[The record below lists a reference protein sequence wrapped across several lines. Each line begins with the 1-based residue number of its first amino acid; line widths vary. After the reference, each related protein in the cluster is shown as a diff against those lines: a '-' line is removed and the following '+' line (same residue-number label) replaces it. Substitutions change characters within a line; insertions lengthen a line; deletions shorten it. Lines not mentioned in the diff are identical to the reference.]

1 MDIFWTWFAPPLLG
15 AFIGYLTNSIAIRM
29 LFRPLRPWRVF
40 GLRLPMTPGV
50 IPSRRKQ
57 LARNIG
63 EMVGA
68 HLLTAEDIGAAM
80 SGEPFQ
86 DHLRNLIAMRLRVLC
101 SRDFGSLTELVPPE
115 LRGYFLSF
123 VQLARHRLGS
133 EMVHLVQGQ
142 GFAEALTE
150 TVRAQVDALF
160 ARETGALLP
169 LEDRRAGYAFF
180 EGMLER
186 LLVSERLES
195 WLADSLRERA
205 GELVARGATLEEL
218 LPDEL
223 RRSLP
228 ELVERHTPQL
238 LNRLAALLAEPAM
251 RERLISGLRAGI
263 ERFLASLGPLGAMAG
278 SFLSAGTIE
287 AKLRDYL
294 AGNEGEVVVW
304 LRQPEVQQRLAGV
317 LLEQAESWLRTPL
330 AELLGPE
337 PDRRLQSISQALA
350 VRIMAL
356 VRSAGVRDTL
366 AAMLRDNLEAW
377 LEQGRRTVGAT
388 LFDLLRPET
397 VRGLRQ
403 GFVGEVLNLLRSR
416 ELLRQLD
423 SLAASMVQQLVQQ
436 PLGMLDRLVPTPLRE
451 RLAEY
456 LVQSANRILL
466 AEVPGLLDT
475 IDIRS
480 LVRSRVDSLDL
491 LRLERLLLS
500 IMEEQFRAINL
511 FGCVL
516 GFIIGCV
523 NLLVL
528 LWR

>member
-1 MDIFWTWFAPPLLG
+1 MDIFWTWFAPPLVG
-15 AFIGYLTNSIAIRM
+15 AFIGYLTNRIAIRM
-29 LFRPLRPWRVF
+29 LFRPLRPWRIL

-50 IPSRRKQ
+50 IPARRKQ
-57 LARNIG
+57 LAQNIG

-80 SGEPFQ
+80 SREPFQ

-101 SRDFGSLTELVPPE
+101 SRDFGPLTDLVPQE

-123 VQLARHRLGS
+123 VQLARHRLAN
-133 EMVHLVQGQ
+133 ELARLVQGQ
-142 GFAEALTE
+142 GFEAALTE

-160 ARETGALLP
+160 TREIGTLLP
-169 LEDRRAGYAFF
+169 LADRHAGYAFF
-180 EGMLER
+180 EGMMER
-186 LLVSERLES
+186 LLASERLER

-205 GELVARGATLEEL
+205 GAMVARGATLEEL
-218 LPDEL
+218 LPEAL

-228 ELVERHTPQL
+228 EMVERHTPQL

-263 ERFLASLGPLGAMAG
+263 ERFLASLGPLGSMAG

-287 AKLRDYL
+287 SKLRDYL
-294 AGNEGEVVVW
+294 AGNEGEVIVW
-304 LRQPEVQQRLAGV
+304 LRQPEVQQRLAAL

-330 AELLGPE
+330 AEVLGAE
-337 PDRRLQSISQALA
+337 ADSRLQTICQSLA
-350 VRIMAL
+350 GRIMAL

-366 AAMLRDNLEAW
+366 AAMLRDNLEEW
-377 LEQGRRTVGAT
+377 LEQGQRTVGAT
-388 LFDLLRPET
+388 LFDLLRPEA

-403 GFVGEVLNLLRSR
+403 GLVGEMLNLLRSR
-416 ELLRQLD
+416 ELQRQLD
-423 SLAASMVQQLVQQ
+423 ALAAAMVQQVLQQ

-456 LVQSANRILL
+456 LVQNANRILL

-475 IDIRS
+475 IDIRQ
-480 LVRSRVDSLDL
+480 LVSTRVDALDL

-511 FGCVL
+511 FGGVL
-516 GFIIGCV
+516 GFIIGCA